1 MLASLAEAV
10 RVGKVSPRELVEEA
24 LRRIDAANGDLNAV
38 VRVRE
43 EALAE
48 ADTLSDERRGPL
60 AGLPLLVKDLTD
72 VEGLPTTY
80 GTLLYGDAAPAVAD
94 ATFIARLRAA
104 GAIVVGKT
112 NTPSFGWNAFTDNK
126 LFGASR
132 NPWNLERSPGGSSG
146 GSAAALAAGLAP
158 LATSTDG
165 GGSVRIPASM
175 SGLVG
180 YKPTQGLIGRDYA
193 PRWMTFST
201 SGATGASVADVM
213 LEMSVLEGPT
223 PTDINA
229 LAPGSVALEPVRPAR
244 VLACATW
251 RAGVDPAVAAAFDA
265 TVHAIDADLGVPVTR
280 VDSPFP
286 NGDIPAHWFTISSA
300 ELSQSL
306 RPFEPRW
313 DELDAGLADI
323 LRHGIGIDIANYV
336 ASQRVRYEA
345 AATFEAL
352 LAPDAVMVVPTCN
365 VTSWPPAGPIPQ
377 QVDDV
382 HDPAIA
388 LNTVELNFTGHP
400 GVTVPIGTSPEGV
413 PIGMQIVAPRFADRL
428 ALGLAAA
435 LETARPWPQ
444 AAPGYEAFPMP

>member
-10 RVGKVSPRELVEEA
+10 REGKISPRELVEES

-48 ADTLSDERRGPL
+48 ADSLSDERRGPL

-80 GTLLYGDAAPAVAD
+80 GTHLYGDPAPAAAD
-94 ATFIARLRAA
+94 ATFIGRLRAA

-201 SGATGASVADVM
+201 SGATGATVADVM
-213 LEMSVLEGPT
+213 LEMSVLAGPT

-229 LAPGSVALEPVRPAR
+229 LAPGSVAVEAVRPAR

-251 RAGVDPAVAAAFDA
+251 RAGVDSAVAAAFDA
-265 TVHAIDADLGVPVTR
+265 
-280 VDSPFP
+280 
-286 NGDIPAHWFTISSA
+286 
-300 ELSQSL
+300 
-306 RPFEPRW
+306 
-313 DELDAGLADI
+313 
-323 LRHGIGIDIANYV
+323 
-336 ASQRVRYEA
+336 
-345 AATFEAL
+345 
-352 LAPDAVMVVPTCN
+352 
-365 VTSWPPAGPIPQ
+365 
-377 QVDDV
+377 
-382 HDPAIA
+382 
-388 LNTVELNFTGHP
+388 
-400 GVTVPIGTSPEGV
+400 
-413 PIGMQIVAPRFADRL
+413 
-428 ALGLAAA
+428 
-435 LETARPWPQ
+435 
-444 AAPGYEAFPMP
+444 